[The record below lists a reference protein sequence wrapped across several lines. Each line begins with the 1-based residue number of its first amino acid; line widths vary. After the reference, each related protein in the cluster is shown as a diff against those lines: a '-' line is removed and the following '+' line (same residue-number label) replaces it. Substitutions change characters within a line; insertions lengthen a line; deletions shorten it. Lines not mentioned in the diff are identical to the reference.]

1 MFQEI
6 INLKG
11 KKGSFDDD
19 DDDDSRK
26 DSNEDHETSSEDEAK
41 KKQRFEEH
49 ANTEE
54 SAENIQIENNEQL
67 DDNSGKIKLY
77 SWRQLE
83 PEIQLRSPL
92 REKLYCSTRR
102 LFINYVKPFWT

>member
-54 SAENIQIENNEQL
+54 NAENVLLENNDQL
-67 DDNSGKIKLY
+67 DENSGNIKLY
-77 SWRQLE
+77 SLTKSKSKTTVT
-83 PEIQLRSPL
+83 RSVHWY
-92 REKLYCSTRR
+92 YC
-102 LFINYVKPFWT
+102 